1 MTVNSKGNIRVYLEI
16 FSHSFNKFY
25 IPGIVVGTKNME
37 IQDRQPLSLSGSQ
50 CNKEDSQTDVYSYSG
65 CTLNNS
71 GVAFHANV
79 YVTVQR
85 DE

>member
-25 IPGIVVGTKNME
+25 IPGIVVGNKNME

-50 CNKEDSQTDVYSYSG
+50 CNKEDS
-65 CTLNNS
+65 
-71 GVAFHANV
+71 
-79 YVTVQR
+79 
-85 DE
+85 